1 MCQPLTSSTC
11 QASKVCLRRT
21 ASRLSLVNSYISD
34 SNTLVLCVMEG
45 TDAVLDKGNALKVVI
60 DANKLGSTILALT
73 KSDKV
78 HEDDTEDYIFKRIL
92 LEPGSTPALGSC

>member
-1 MCQPLTSSTC
+1 MSEIGTFSSEELVVELKQVNVPTFDFIDLPGVQSLPEEDRIQTEPL
-11 QASKVCLRRT
+11 
-21 ASRLSLVNSYISD
+21 
-34 SNTLVLCVMEG
+34 
-45 TDAVLDKGNALKVVI
+45 LDKGNALKVVI